1 MSNTTIQTIQT
12 IESIDIKSLL
22 CELLE
27 KVNTLQQDV
36 NIIKSSLQKIDANC
50 ERMDGH
56 ISFVENTYD
65 TLKYPIQIFKNKI
78 EQVFGKNVQEEHK
91 MIK

>member
-1 MSNTTIQTIQT
+1 MSNQTN
-12 IESIDIKSLL
+12 ELIDIKLL
-22 CELLE
+22 ICELIE
-27 KVNTLQQDV
+27 KVNTLQNDV
-36 NIIKSSLQKIDANC
+36 NIIKSSLQRIDTNC

-56 ISFVENTYD
+56 INFVENTYD

-78 EQVFGKNVQEEHK
+78 EQVFGKNGQEEQK

>member
-1 MSNTTIQTIQT
+1 MSNQTN
-12 IESIDIKSLL
+12 ELIDIKLL
-22 CELLE
+22 ICELIE
-27 KVNTLQQDV
+27 KDNTLQQDV
-36 NIIKSSLQKIDANC
+36 NIIKSSLQRIDTNC

-78 EQVFGKNVQEEHK
+78 EQVFGKNGQEEQK

>member
-1 MSNTTIQTIQT
+1 MSNQTDD
-12 IESIDIKSLL
+12 SNDIKSLL
-22 CELLE
+22 CELIK
-27 KVNTLQQDV
+27 KVDTLQQDV
-36 NIIKSSLQKIDANC
+36 NIIKSSLQRIDANC

-78 EQVFGKNVQEEHK
+78 EQVFGKNGQEEQK
-91 MIK
+91 MLK

>member
-1 MSNTTIQTIQT
+1 MSDQTN
-12 IESIDIKSLL
+12 ELIDIKLL
-22 CELLE
+22 ICELIK
-27 KVNTLQQDV
+27 KVNTLQQDI
-36 NIIKSSLQKIDANC
+36 NIIKSSLQRIDTNC

-78 EQVFGKNVQEEHK
+78 EQVFGKNGQEEQK

>member
-1 MSNTTIQTIQT
+1 MSDQTN
-12 IESIDIKSLL
+12 ELIDIKLL
-22 CELLE
+22 ICELIE

-36 NIIKSSLQKIDANC
+36 NIIKSSLQRIDTNC

-78 EQVFGKNVQEEHK
+78 EQVFGKNGQEEQK